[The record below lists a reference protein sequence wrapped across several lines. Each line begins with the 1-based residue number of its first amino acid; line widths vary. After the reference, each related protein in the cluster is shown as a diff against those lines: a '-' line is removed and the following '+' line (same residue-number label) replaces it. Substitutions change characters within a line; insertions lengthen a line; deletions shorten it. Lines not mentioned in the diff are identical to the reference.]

1 MKVISRVIAYKMQC
15 QFCGAFIEFDKKDAY
30 FDICIQRSFIKCP
43 ECNHDNYVS
52 YDGELH
58 HLNLEPYVTEIFD
71 NEVIAWAELPEPYNP
86 KENNNESR

>member
-1 MKVISRVIAYKMQC
+1 MKVISRVVAYKMQC
-15 QFCGAFIEFDKKDAY
+15 QFCGAFIEFDKKDTY
-30 FDICIQRSFIKCP
+30 FDIDIQRSFIKCP

-71 NEVIAWAELPEPYNP
+71 NEVIAWAELPKPYNL